1 MYTKKGTPRQV
12 NQGGYDWSFEETPD
26 GTKIIFTLD
35 VPKFM
40 DTSSLNIDLQPT
52 FIRCEIKNKVTQL
65 MLPEEVLVES
75 SVVQRSQTTGQLVV
89 TMPRANISEIEAK
102 NMRLKALR
110 EKREKEEE
118 LKELERKQKEAKE
131 NAFRGIEQRSIQ
143 KSDELLKMEEK
154 VQISKKKNL
163 EEKKDHNN

>member
-1 MYTKKGTPRQV
+1 
-12 NQGGYDWSFEETPD
+12 
-26 GTKIIFTLD
+26 
-35 VPKFM
+35 
-40 DTSSLNIDLQPT
+40 
-52 FIRCEIKNKVTQL
+52 
-65 MLPEEVLVES
+65 
-75 SVVQRSQTTGQLVV
+75 
-89 TMPRANISEIEAK
+89 MPRANISEIEAK

-154 VQISKKKNL
+154 V
-163 EEKKDHNN
+163 